1 MRLTADRRTSRICIF
16 SGCREQPGKRVG
28 GVPYL
33 GTGSLLHC
41 NTGAWF
47 LQWFC
52 KNILC
57 FFVATAGQ
65 ATGRAISRL
74 RFDFLD
80 LSYACGRSES
90 APTEYVHSR
99 IPGVRRNI
107 TLLYAVL
114 FCAVF
119 VRLCR
124 CGDEFPLVLAKGQ
137 GASLCFGHV
146 HGQ

>member
-1 MRLTADRRTSRICIF
+1 MALVHSYIVTQVRDFCNGFAKIF
-16 SGCREQPGKRVG
+16 YV
-28 GVPYL
+28 L
-33 GTGSLLHC
+33 
-41 NTGAWF
+41 F
-47 LQWFC
+47 M
-52 KNILC
+52 
-57 FFVATAGQ
+57 ATAGQ
-65 ATGRAISRL
+65 ATGRAILRL

>member
-1 MRLTADRRTSRICIF
+1 MAQVHSYIVTQARGFCNGFAKIF
-16 SGCREQPGKRVG
+16 CA
-28 GVPYL
+28 L
-33 GTGSLLHC
+33 
-41 NTGAWF
+41 F
-47 LQWFC
+47 M
-52 KNILC
+52 
-57 FFVATAGQ
+57 ATAGQ

-137 GASLCFGHV
+137 GASLCFGYV